1 MTEENVIF
9 AACFAL
15 RGHCTHINI
24 LWFCS
29 WSARFAL
36 GCKSIRVKVLIS
48 IRVYVSII
56 SSKVSSGSDI
66 TKRFTLV
73 REFDGL
79 I

>member
-1 MTEENVIF
+1 MIF

-15 RGHCTHINI
+15 RGHGTHINI
-24 LWFCS
+24 LWLCS

-36 GCKSIRVKVLIS
+36 ACKSIRVKVLIS

>member
-1 MTEENVIF
+1 MTEENVFF

-15 RGHCTHINI
+15 RGHADGTHINI

-29 WSARFAL
+29 WSARFVL
-36 GCKSIRVKVLIS
+36 GCKSIRINVLIN
-48 IRVYVSII
+48 IR
-56 SSKVSSGSDI
+56 

-79 I
+79 IKAHAIIKVKMIK

>member
-1 MTEENVIF
+1 MIF

-15 RGHCTHINI
+15 RGHGTHINI

-36 GCKSIRVKVLIS
+36 GCKSIRVKVLIN

-56 SSKVSSGSDI
+56 SSKVSSGSEYKLSD
-66 TKRFTLV
+66 FTLV
-73 REFDGL
+73 REVDGL